1 MKLKEDLYKENEIIN
16 YKDICVKYIYFMSY
30 FIVSINKTNR
40 NIIFKLKYQFSSKNK
55 ISNKKDLPSIRENNI
70 FKISSKKYY
79 LTKIK
84 INILVFL
91 KKYFFNLKFFL
102 FFSPKKN
109 ELNTDLTNL
118 IPNQIL
124 NRVSNIQYYANN
136 PVEDRLNA
144 IQLTNLNGYYL
155 SVLDGHG
162 GSIIVDYA
170 YKHIPSY
177 FDERIKSLEN
187 SDFHEDYKIIDAFNY
202 SFQSVENDLFQ
213 MATQD
218 YLDGKYKIAFCG
230 CCILSIVVY
239 NNKLYIANLGDSRS
253 ELYSKNDYGEYSSQ
267 ILNNIHNAKVK
278 SEQKRLRLEFPNEP
292 DIILS
297 RNLGNSAY
305 VKGRLQPTRA
315 LGDFYLKYK
324 VFNDNLD
331 IINVTDE
338 NKKQLEKYKKKIITN
353 FNGPYIKSKPDIII
367 HDLKYNDDFI
377 IIASDGL
384 WDFISSKEAKKIVEK
399 YRDKDKIA
407 RDLFSTTMQQV
418 AISQSISTEEI
429 YNLKPGNDKRN
440 IHDDITI
447 MVVDIRNQ
455 FEKKL

>member
-1 MKLKEDLYKENEIIN
+1 
-16 YKDICVKYIYFMSY
+16 MSY
-30 FIVSINKTNR
+30 FIVSINKINR
-40 NIIFKLKYQFSSKNK
+40 NKIFKLKYQFSSKNS
-55 ISNKKDLPSIRENNI
+55 ISNKKDLPSIRKNNI
-70 FKISSKKYY
+70 FKTSSKKYF

-84 INILVFL
+84 VNILVFI
-91 KKYFFNLKFFL
+91 KKYFFKLEKFL
-102 FFSPKKN
+102 FFSPKRN
-109 ELNTDLTNL
+109 ELISNLNNL

-144 IQLTNLNGYYL
+144 IQLINLNGYYL

-170 YKHIPSY
+170 YKHIPIY

-187 SDFHEDYKIIDAFNY
+187 SDFNEDYKIIDAFNY
-202 SFQSVENDLFQ
+202 SFQSVENDLYQ

-218 YLDGKYKIAFCG
+218 YLNRKYKIVFCG

-253 ELYSKNDYGEYSSQ
+253 ELYSKNNSGEYSSQ

-278 SEQKRLRLEFPNEP
+278 SEQKRLKLEFPNEP
-292 DIILS
+292 DIVVS
-297 RNLGNSAY
+297 RSLGNAVY

-324 VFNDNLD
+324 QFNDTLENV
-331 IINVTDE
+331 NVTDE
-338 NKKQLEKYKKKIITN
+338 NKKNLEKYKKKIIKN

-367 HDLKYNDDFI
+367 HDLKENDEFI

-384 WDFISSKEAKKIVEK
+384 WDFISSKEANKIVEI

-407 RDLFSTTMQQV
+407 KNLFSTTMQQV
-418 AISQSISTEEI
+418 AISQSISTDEI

-455 FEKKL
+455 FEKKTLI

>member
-1 MKLKEDLYKENEIIN
+1 
-16 YKDICVKYIYFMSY
+16 MSY
-30 FIVSINKTNR
+30 FIVSISKINR
-40 NIIFKLKYQFSSKNK
+40 NKIFKLKYQFSSKNS
-55 ISNKKDLPSIRENNI
+55 ISNKKDLPSIRKNNI
-70 FKISSKKYY
+70 FKISSKKYF

-84 INILVFL
+84 VNILVFI
-91 KKYFFNLKFFL
+91 KKYFFKLEN
-102 FFSPKKN
+102 FFSPKRN
-109 ELNTDLTNL
+109 ELISNLNNL

-144 IQLTNLNGYYL
+144 IQLINLNGYYL

-170 YKHIPSY
+170 YKHIPIY

-187 SDFHEDYKIIDAFNY
+187 SDFNEDYKIIDAFNY
-202 SFQSVENDLFQ
+202 SFQSVENDLYQ

-218 YLDGKYKIAFCG
+218 YLNRKYKIVFCG

-253 ELYSKNDYGEYSSQ
+253 ELYSKNNSGEYSSQ

-278 SEQKRLRLEFPNEP
+278 SEQIRLKLEFPNEP
-292 DIILS
+292 DIVVS
-297 RNLGNSAY
+297 RSLGNAVY

-324 VFNDNLD
+324 QFNDTLEN
-331 IINVTDE
+331 INVTDE
-338 NKKQLEKYKKKIITN
+338 NKKNLEKYKKKIIKN
-353 FNGPYIKSKPDIII
+353 FNGPYIISKPDIII
-367 HDLKYNDDFI
+367 HDLKENDEFI

-384 WDFISSKEAKKIVEK
+384 WDFISSKEANKIVEI

-407 RDLFSTTMQQV
+407 KNLFSTTMQQV
-418 AISQSISTEEI
+418 AISQSISTDEI

>member
-1 MKLKEDLYKENEIIN
+1 
-16 YKDICVKYIYFMSY
+16 MSY
-30 FIVSINKTNR
+30 FIVSINKINR
-40 NIIFKLKYQFSSKNK
+40 NKIFKLKYQFSSKNS
-55 ISNKKDLPSIRENNI
+55 ISNKKDLPSIRKNNI
-70 FKISSKKYY
+70 FKTSSKKYF

-84 INILVFL
+84 VNILVFI
-91 KKYFFNLKFFL
+91 KKYFLKIENFL
-102 FFSPKKN
+102 FSSPKRN
-109 ELNTDLTNL
+109 ELISNLNNL

-144 IQLTNLNGYYL
+144 IQLINLNGYYL

-170 YKHIPSY
+170 YKHIPIY

-187 SDFHEDYKIIDAFNY
+187 SDFNEDYKIIDAFNY
-202 SFQSVENDLFQ
+202 SFQSVENDLYQ

-218 YLDGKYKIAFCG
+218 YLNRKYKIVFCG

-253 ELYSKNDYGEYSSQ
+253 ELYSKNNSGEYSSQ

-278 SEQKRLRLEFPNEP
+278 SEQKRLKLEFPNEP
-292 DIILS
+292 DIVVS
-297 RNLGNSAY
+297 RSLGNAVY

-324 VFNDNLD
+324 QFNDTLENV
-331 IINVTDE
+331 NVTDE
-338 NKKQLEKYKKKIITN
+338 NKKNLEKYKKKIIKN

-367 HDLKYNDDFI
+367 HDLKENDEFI

-384 WDFISSKEAKKIVEK
+384 WDFISSKEANKIVEI

-407 RDLFSTTMQQV
+407 KNLFSTTMQQV
-418 AISQSISTEEI
+418 AISQSISTDEI

-455 FEKKL
+455 FEKKTLI